1 MICISEI
8 HIDMHLRALR
18 MFFFPQLSWKKNK
31 VIVKRKV
38 TLIKPH
44 NTLSESQSHSG
55 NHIWIVV
62 LKQWRQP
69 SVQNAAHLI
78 SYFLPDPEKGCLCSC
93 CSVHAALVMEEY
105 VRSGTSSL
113 TKMEMW
119 HKTENTTSR
128 QFLGRKTLSVCSELG
143 LNLDLIYSATSRAH
157 PWPVSGATAGIHY
170 WGIYI

>member
-1 MICISEI
+1 MISLDLGSPCCNDL
-8 HIDMHLRALR
+8 HIRDPHRHAPEGSQNV
-18 MFFFPQLSWKKNK
+18 FFPPQLSWKKNK

-105 VRSGTSSL
+105 VRSGTCKPRL
-113 TKMEMW
+113 WLKW
-119 HKTENTTSR
+119 KCDIKQTTQQPAVFR
-128 QFLGRKTLSVCSELG
+128 
-143 LNLDLIYSATSRAH
+143 
-157 PWPVSGATAGIHY
+157 
-170 WGIYI
+170 